1 MSKDQT
7 DPIVVLQ
14 SLLNSIIASSES
26 KEELIRIWFYI
37 GRMMGISEIFP
48 EMQVVVTPNKQGENQ
63 PVLLIGTVLPLVVD
77 LLTSEGVLTEDLAN
91 LCLEEIKA
99 IEESKV
105 YH

>member
-99 IEESKV
+99 LEESKV